1 MITWLLYRWL
11 VLLLP
16 EMAHISI
23 FFTTIKVVR
32 LLWIGIWEFSLFLW
46 YVSGRKGTFYNHS
59 HNNNHGLYVFLRG
72 LFDRLFFLY
81 YSQSQ
86 IQSTSPQLFWSGF
99 DLINKDK
106 FINVNAMISMMIV
119 TSMMSNILIVFM
131 MIVYADW
138 YDEYIDHYDDY

>member
-1 MITWLLYRWL
+1 
-11 VLLLP
+11 
-16 EMAHISI
+16 MAHISI

-32 LLWIGIWEFSLFLW
+32 LFWIGIWVFSLFLW

-59 HNNNHGLYVFLRG
+59 HNNNHELYVFLVVWFSFSFTLRTYPRTYHHGLYVFLRG
-72 LFDRLFFLY
+72 LFDRLFFLC

-119 TSMMSNILIVFM
+119 GIIVV
-131 MIVYADW
+131 IWLVCEPIPEHITD
-138 YDEYIDHYDDY
+138 

>member
-1 MITWLLYRWL
+1 MITWLPLRWL
-11 VLLLP
+11 VGLLP

-32 LLWIGIWEFSLFLW
+32 LFWIGIWVFSLFLW
-46 YVSGRKGTFYNHS
+46 YVSGRKGTFYNRS
-59 HNNNHGLYVFLRG
+59 RNNNHELYVFLRG

-86 IQSTSPQLFWSGF
+86 IQSISPQLFWSGF

-119 TSMMSNILIVFM
+119 GIIVV
-131 MIVYADW
+131 IWLVC
-138 YDEYIDHYDDY
+138 EPIPEHITN

>member
-1 MITWLLYRWL
+1 MVITWLLY
-11 VLLLP
+11 VVATFFLLLP

-32 LLWIGIWEFSLFLW
+32 LFWIGIWVFSLFLW

-59 HNNNHGLYVFLRG
+59 RNNNHGLYVFLRG

-86 IQSTSPQLFWSGF
+86 IQSISPQLFWSGF

-106 FINVNAMISMMIV
+106 FINVNAMISIMIV
-119 TSMMSNILIVFM
+119 GIIVV
-131 MIVYADW
+131 IWLVC
-138 YDEYIDHYDDY
+138 EPIPEHITN

>member
-1 MITWLLYRWL
+1 MITWLLLLYRWL

-32 LLWIGIWEFSLFLW
+32 LFWIGIWVFSLFLW
-46 YVSGRKGTFYNHS
+46 YVSGRKGTFYNRS
-59 HNNNHGLYVFLRG
+59 RNNNHGLYVFLRG

-86 IQSTSPQLFWSGF
+86 IQSTPPQLFWSGF

-119 TSMMSNILIVFM
+119 GIIVV
-131 MIVYADW
+131 IWLVCEPIPEHITYQGD
-138 YDEYIDHYDDY
+138 